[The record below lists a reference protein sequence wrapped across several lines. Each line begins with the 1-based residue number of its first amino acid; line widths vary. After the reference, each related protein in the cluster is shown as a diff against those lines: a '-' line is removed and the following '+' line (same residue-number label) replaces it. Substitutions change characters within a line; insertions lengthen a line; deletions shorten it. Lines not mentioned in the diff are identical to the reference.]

1 MPKTQAL
8 PGVCQAVWHRQEPVS
23 SPAFHLSMV
32 LAAVTVHS
40 PRRRL
45 VASVE
50 TVPTAAQVRF
60 EHLGHDQI
68 KCGVSARRP
77 RLSRGGWVSLPGCSR
92 GSRGRCPIARSTP
105 ARARPRSWGE
115 VPLRGLG
122 GHPGRLPAF
131 LRPMLPH
138 PVLWDPRPAPSTKHH
153 GRRLPEPAPASGPV
167 SASQQGDSKSE
178 RGQLKTPSSGWSK
191 QGPHHRLLGL
201 LLLLN

>member
-50 TVPTAAQVRF
+50 TVPTAAQIRF

-68 KCGVSARRP
+68 KCGVSARRAP
-77 RLSRGGWVSLPGCSR
+77 TLQ
-92 GSRGRCPIARSTP
+92 
-105 ARARPRSWGE
+105 
-115 VPLRGLG
+115 
-122 GHPGRLPAF
+122 GRLGLAARLLPWKP
-131 LRPMLPH
+131 RPLPH
-138 PVLWDPRPAPSTKHH
+138 SPLHPFQGTASILGRGAPAWSGGAPGASAGFSPPHAPSPRP
-153 GRRLPEPAPASGPV
+153 LGPPTG
-167 SASQQGDSKSE
+167 SFD
-178 RGQLKTPSSGWSK
+178 
-191 QGPHHRLLGL
+191 
-201 LLLLN
+201 